1 LKTKGSGVRGQ
12 GSGANELVGKYYN
25 RSKSGRV
32 LSVFLLLLPFMLFL
46 AGCGYHL
53 VREEGI
59 RGGDVKV
66 VDVPM
71 FKNKTF
77 EPHTPGIFTEAFT
90 RELVS
95 SGFFQVNKPNPDS
108 TLQGIIARVVILH
121 SSLSG
126 VGLVV
131 EKTATVDVELTLTK
145 NTGQVVRRWKL
156 TESEPFRADDVN
168 LQDFNK
174 REALKRV
181 AARMSRRFSALI
193 LADY

>member
-1 LKTKGSGVRGQ
+1 VEKGSGLRAQDSKPGQ
-12 GSGANELVGKYYN
+12 RMVECRKRPMGNV
-25 RSKSGRV
+25 
-32 LSVFLLLLPFMLFL
+32 LLLLLLSLFL

-71 FKNKTF
+71 FKNRSY
-77 EPHTPGIFTEAFT
+77 EPHTPGIFTEALT

-108 TLQGIIARVVILH
+108 TLQGVIARIAILH
-121 SSLSG
+121 SSLSRA
-126 VGLVV
+126 GLVV
-131 EKTATVDVELTLTK
+131 EKTATVDIDLTLTR
-145 NTGQVVRRWKL
+145 NTGQVVRHWRL
-156 TESEPFRADDVN
+156 SESEPYRVDDVN
-168 LQDFNK
+168 LEDFNK
-174 REALKRV
+174 REALRRI
-181 AARMSRRFSALI
+181 ANRMSRRFSALI

>member
-1 LKTKGSGVRGQ
+1 MITC
-12 GSGANELVGKYYN
+12 
-25 RSKSGRV
+25 
-32 LSVFLLLLPFMLFL
+32 LLLVLPLVANL
-46 AGCGYHL
+46 PGCGYRL

-66 VDVPM
+66 VDVPV

-77 EPHTPGIFTEAFT
+77 EPHTPAIFTEAFT

-108 TLQGIIARVVILH
+108 TLQGIIARIQISH
-121 SSLSG
+121 SSLSSG
-126 VGLVV
+126 GLVV
-131 EKTATVDVELTLTK
+131 EKTATVDVDLTLTK
-145 NTGQVVRRWKL
+145 NTGQVVRRWRL
-156 TESEPFRADDVN
+156 TESEPYRVDDAN
-168 LQDFNK
+168 LEDFNK
-174 REALKRV
+174 RGALKRA